1 MANREYR
8 LVTVGWE
15 HLLKL
20 WLDDEERFSQHPIRR
35 TRFFINVCSL
45 NQMNKLLIFHF
56 VYK

>member
-8 LVTVGWE
+8 FVTVGWE

-20 WLDDEERFSQHPIRR
+20 WLDDEERFSQRPIRR
-35 TRFFINVCSL
+35 TRFFINVCSM
-45 NQMNKLLIFHF
+45 NQMNKLLMFHF